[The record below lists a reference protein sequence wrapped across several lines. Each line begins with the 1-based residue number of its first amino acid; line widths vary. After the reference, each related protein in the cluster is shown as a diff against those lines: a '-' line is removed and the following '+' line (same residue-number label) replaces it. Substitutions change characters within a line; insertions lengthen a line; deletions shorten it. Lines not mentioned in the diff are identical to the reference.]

1 LEATQWA
8 LEIGGQ
14 MHVITEQWAE
24 AWSVALSKQR
34 YQAQKTDLG
43 ERPPLLI
50 VLAEKVGSLEAE
62 WTLQTR

>member
-1 LEATQWA
+1 
-8 LEIGGQ
+8 